1 MFYRFTEIQISDE
14 TRDKFWSLMYFFEIS
29 NNCHIYVEMYK
40 NVLVP
45 ELVSLQKINNFYF
58 LISPHFY
65 HMIRVVNKCNML
77 RHVSQMR
84 VLFHL

>member
-45 ELVSLQKINNFYF
+45 ELVSLQK
-58 LISPHFY
+58 
-65 HMIRVVNKCNML
+65 K
-77 RHVSQMR
+77 
-84 VLFHL
+84 